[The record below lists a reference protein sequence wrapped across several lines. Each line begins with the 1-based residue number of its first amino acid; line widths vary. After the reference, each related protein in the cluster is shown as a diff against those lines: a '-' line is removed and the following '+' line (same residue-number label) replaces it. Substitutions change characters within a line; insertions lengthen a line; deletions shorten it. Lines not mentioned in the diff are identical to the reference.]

1 MLGYAEAGYIRFRK
15 GRRVQNEQRAHD
27 QALAHLEARHS
38 AEELA
43 MWLTAGATA
52 SEDAVIAL
60 ATQPGIA
67 RAG

>member
-1 MLGYAEAGYIRFRK
+1 
-15 GRRVQNEQRAHD
+15 
-27 QALAHLEARHS
+27 LAHLEARHS